1 MQIRDKKLRL
11 RFNLNHLRSSDEHEL
26 WLPNV
31 QVSDGQWHTVRVLRH
46 GSTASISLDGGGG
59 RRYNELLEY
68 EGQHQLMMI
77 EKQNVIAGGDVQY
90 VGPGVTVVD
99 NDFQEGTWS
108 FFYEHVILTNFRIL
122 IIMINNRYYEF
133 VDDIVE
139 TTNYQVKIFNT
150 INHQIVKE
158 FPSKKV

>member
-1 MQIRDKKLRL
+1 M
-11 RFNLNHLRSSDEHEL
+11 NHLRSSDEHEL

-99 NDFQEGTWS
+99 NDFQEGNFS
-108 FFYEHVILTNFRIL
+108 LFYLRVRITDFE
-122 IIMINNRYYEF
+122 IIIIYFHFWESGQKAVKIHNQKYEF
-133 VDDIVE
+133 ICEIDATV
-139 TTNYQVKIFNT
+139 N
-150 INHQIVKE
+150 
-158 FPSKKV
+158 

>member
-1 MQIRDKKLRL
+1 MFYFHIYYFTFKQNYLLQIRDKKLRL

-99 NDFQEGTWS
+99 NDFQEGIFS
-108 FFYEHVILTNFRIL
+108 FFYL
-122 IIMINNRYYEF
+122 
-133 VDDIVE
+133 
-139 TTNYQVKIFNT
+139 
-150 INHQIVKE
+150 
-158 FPSKKV
+158 